1 MMSKTKQEWLFQL
14 RKCTCQATLDKVIE
28 KNNDELAEDELAN
41 FYAAADHRLAEI
53 ITNTLYDKVPAA
65 VWSLVR

>member
-28 KNNDELAEDELAN
+28 KNNDELVN

-53 ITNTLYDKVPAA
+53 ITNTLYDNVPAA